1 MSIVRVVVPFKQ
13 GKRRFHLLKGRPWSV
28 VEHLMLA
35 ALASASATAKD
46 LEERSLLPR
55 QVVIEALLRLMHSGW
70 VQISQ
75 TNEGIIF
82 HSTSSGKDASLNEEL
97 PSVQK
102 PIARPMNLIIDQVA
116 GGVYRRREIPL
127 FERHILQAQLKN
139 EQAVWIESREI
150 ESADHVKS
158 VVSTLFDED
167 ERFVSM
173 EETGDRL
180 VDRFGVAV
188 VRDGKIEAFPARAP
202 DRLRTIIL
210 AAAKQAEAK
219 PSAAFSV
226 PKEATIVQASEAR
239 SISFGSEDLVLGGKE
254 HEELLKKTIR
264 RCRHDLI
271 IHSTFLAYARYE
283 AIKPLLQKAVERGVK
298 VHILWG
304 KSDEKH
310 EVSSTRLAAAQM
322 QDDLDGSLLGESVKV
337 HQYSTNSHAK
347 IIVADDGAPNS
358 HFAVLGSCNWLYSG
372 FQSFEASARIR
383 DPKLCAE
390 IVDQIAEMSCSDGHW
405 TSLTSQLARLAQQ
418 IRSQN
423 VPPSGRAEGSLIL
436 GYQHAEFVRAACR
449 TAKKRIVVTSHRIG
463 PPARNAVMIPVMAA
477 AKNSGVNVQVYFGQA
492 SEKGDG
498 TKAADLTME
507 AKDVG
512 VRISPVFEPK
522 VHAKILAWDD
532 DFLVISSQNWLSAD
546 PGEGNLRREIGLY
559 LRAPGIARRAIDKFK
574 FECGA
579 S

>member
-28 VEHLMLA
+28 VEHLLLS
-35 ALASASATAKD
+35 ALASASATAKG

-55 QVVIEALLRLMHSGW
+55 QVVFEALLRLMHSGW

-75 TNEGIIF
+75 TSGGIIF
-82 HSTSSGKDASLNEEL
+82 HSTASGKDASLNEEL
-97 PSVQK
+97 PSVQR

-127 FERHILQAQLKN
+127 FEKHILQTQLKH
-139 EQAVWIESREI
+139 EHAVWIESGEI
-150 ESADHVKS
+150 DSADHVKS

-188 VRDGKIEAFPARAP
+188 VRDGKIEGFPSRAP
-202 DRLRTIIL
+202 ERLRSVIL
-210 AAAKQAEAK
+210 AAAKQAEVK
-219 PSAAFSV
+219 PNGSYPV
-226 PKEATIVQASEAR
+226 PKEATVIRASETR

-254 HEELLKKTIR
+254 HEELLKKVIR
-264 RCRHDLI
+264 RCRYDLI

-283 AIKPLLQKAVERGVK
+283 ALRPLLQKAVERGVK
-298 VHILWG
+298 IHIMWG
-304 KSDEKH
+304 KSDDRH
-310 EVSSTRLAAAQM
+310 EVSSTRLAATQI
-322 QDDLDGSLLGESVKV
+322 QDDLDGSSLGDAVRV

-347 IIVADDGAPNS
+347 IIVADDGDPNS
-358 HFAVLGSCNWLYSG
+358 HIAVLGSCNWLYSG

-383 DPKLCAE
+383 DPMLCAE
-390 IVDQIAEMSCSDGHW
+390 VVDQLAEMSCSEGHW
-405 TSLTSQLARLAQQ
+405 TSLTSQLARLAQH
-418 IRSQN
+418 IRSQHP
-423 VPPSGRAEGSLIL
+423 PPSARAEGSLIL
-436 GYQHAEFVRAACR
+436 GYQHAEFVRMACR
-449 TAKKRIVVTSHRIG
+449 TAKKQIVVTSHRIG
-463 PPARNAVMIPVMAA
+463 PPARNSIMIPVMSAVS
-477 AKNSGVNVQVYFGQA
+477 KSGLDARIYFGQP

-498 TKAADLTME
+498 AKAADMTLE

-512 VRISPVFEPK
+512 VRIAPVFEPR
-522 VHAKILAWDD
+522 VHAKMLAWDD

-546 PGEGNLRREIGLY
+546 PGEGNLRREIGIY
-559 LRAPGIARRAIDKFK
+559 LKSSGIARRAIDKFK
-574 FECGA
+574 FECGV